1 MLDAKERRT
10 RLEDMLGLVQQNR
23 TRLTKE
29 RLSPA
34 EAGPTPAE
42 MATPVAEMATP
53 VAEPATIQETVS
65 MRRPDKPKAVAKKA
79 KAATEKPKAVAVKP
93 KAVAVESPVP
103 EEVRQFESTPATSG
117 SVAVAS
123 GQLKR
128 EWTVAAVL
136 ERAWKLGSSQ

>member
-10 RLEDMLGLVQQNR
+10 RLEDILGLVQKNR

-34 EAGPTPAE
+34 ETGPTP
-42 MATPVAEMATP
+42 AEMATP

-79 KAATEKPKAVAVKP
+79 KATTEKPKVVAVKP

-123 GQLKR
+123 GQIKR

-136 ERAWKLGSSQ
+136 ERAWKLGSPG